1 MTLIR
6 KTPLQNILSFL
17 PWLMTFEVISMLV
30 GYFSSPNPENAQIQS
45 WYAGLVKSSL
55 NPPPFIFPIMW
66 TILYG
71 LIAYSLWRIWSRVQP
86 RPVYF
91 FVFALGHMLLNWSW
105 SYVFFS
111 GQNVWLGF
119 IWLLAVLLSAIAL
132 KVWARRYDR
141 VSCYALLPYIVWLC
155 FAAYL
160 NGFIVWAN

>member
-1 MTLIR
+1 MTKF
-6 KTPLQNILSFL
+6 KTALSFL
-17 PWLMTFEVISMLV
+17 PWLIGFEAVSMIV
-30 GYFSSPNPENAQIQS
+30 GYFSSPNPNNPQIQN

-55 NPPPFIFPIMW
+55 NPPSFVFPIMW

-86 RPVYF
+86 RPLAF
-91 FVFALGHMLLNWSW
+91 FAFALGHMLLNWSW

-119 IWLLAVLLSAIAL
+119 IWLLAVLLSGLAL
-132 KVWARRYDR
+132 QLWARRYDR
-141 VSCYALLPYIVWLC
+141 ISCIVLIPYIVWLC

-160 NGFIVWAN
+160 NGTIALAN